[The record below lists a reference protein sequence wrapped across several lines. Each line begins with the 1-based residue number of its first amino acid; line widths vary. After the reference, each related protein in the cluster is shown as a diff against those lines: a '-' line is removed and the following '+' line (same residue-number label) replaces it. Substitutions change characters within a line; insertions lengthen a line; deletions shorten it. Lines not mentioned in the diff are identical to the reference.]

1 MKKNKIPTL
10 LGILLLV
17 FGLAAGILLVQ
28 NRQIF
33 KLGAAPQTSP
43 KDIRITNIT
52 DVSFTVSWATDKET
66 GGFILWG
73 ETENSLTKTEL
84 NEISEISDTHS
95 VTVQG
100 LSPDKTYFFEISSDG
115 ADFDNNGIPWQ
126 ITTGPD
132 LLGQTIPNSISGTIL
147 TATGT
152 PAEKAIVYVTL
163 AGASPLSTTTSQN
176 GSWVIPISS
185 ARSQNLTSFIN
196 INETTT
202 LVEISVQA
210 GARGVATAQIY
221 PASAKPAP
229 PIILG
234 ESMDFKN
241 EPASETGGI
250 PKANINLPDEATPSS
265 GFEVLDDI
273 ANPSTETVTLESLD
287 EEETITSIEPEFFGE
302 GPPGTTITITIESD
316 PITDQTTISS
326 SGDWSWSPPEGLSEG
341 AHKITITWRDASGI
355 LRTLT
360 RTFIVQAAEGP
371 AFESTPSAT
380 PTSTPTSSPTAS
392 PTPTLSPTPTASATP
407 TATATSTASGVP
419 DSGNLKPTVLY
430 SIMGLGLI
438 IFSLT
443 LGFFTF
449 RKN

>member
-1 MKKNKIPTL
+1 MKKNNIPTL
-10 LGILLLV
+10 LGIVLLV

-33 KLGAAPQTSP
+33 RLGTAPQASP

-52 DVSFTVSWATDKET
+52 DSSFTISWATDKET

-84 NEISEISDTHS
+84 NEIGEISDTHS

-100 LSPDKTYFFEISSDG
+100 LFPDKTYYFEISSDG
-115 ADFDNNGIPWQ
+115 ANFDNSGIPWQ
-126 ITTGPD
+126 ITTGPE
-132 LLGQTIPNSISGTIL
+132 LLDQAISNSISGTIL

-176 GSWVIPISS
+176 GSWVVPISS
-185 ARSQNLTSFIN
+185 ARNQNLTSFIE
-196 INETTT
+196 INGTTT
-202 LVEISVQA
+202 LIEISVQA
-210 GARGVATAQIY
+210 SSRGVATAQIY

-241 EPASETGGI
+241 EPASETGGV
-250 PKANINLPDEATPSS
+250 PKANINLPDGADPSS
-265 GFEVLDDI
+265 GFEVSDDI
-273 ANPSTETVTLESLD
+273 ASPSAETVTLESLD
-287 EEETITSIEPEFFGE
+287 EGEVVTSTEPEFFGE
-302 GPPGTTITITIESD
+302 GPPGTAITITIESD
-316 PITDQTTISS
+316 PVTDQTTISS
-326 SGDWSWSPPEGLSEG
+326 SGSWSWNPPEELSEG
-341 AHKITITWRDASGI
+341 SHKITITWRDASGI

-360 RTFIVQAAEGP
+360 RTFVVQAAEGP

-380 PTSTPTSSPTAS
+380 PTSTPTASPSPTA
-392 PTPTLSPTPTASATP
+392 SPTPTASATP
-407 TATATSTASGVP
+407 TVTPTSTASGIP

-449 RKN
+449 RKT

>member
-28 NRQIF
+28 NKQIF
-33 KLGAAPQTSP
+33 KLGASPQTSP

-52 DVSFTVSWATDKET
+52 DSSFTVSWATDKET

-84 NEISEISDTHS
+84 NEISETSDTHS
-95 VTVQG
+95 ATIQG
-100 LSPDKTYFFEISSDG
+100 LSSDKSYFFEISSDG
-115 ADFDNNGIPWQ
+115 TRFDNNGIPWQ
-126 ITTGPD
+126 ITTGPE
-132 LLGQTIPNSISGTIL
+132 LLGQTISNSISGTIL
-147 TATGT
+147 TATGA

-185 ARSQNLTSFIN
+185 ARSQNLTSFIE

-202 LVEISVQA
+202 LIEISVQA
-210 GARGVATAQIY
+210 GSRGVATAQIY
-221 PASAKPAP
+221 PASAKPTP

-234 ESMDFKN
+234 ESLNFKN
-241 EPASETGGI
+241 EPPSETGGI
-250 PKANINLPDEATPSS
+250 PKANINLPDEAVPSS
-265 GFEVLDDI
+265 GFEVPENI
-273 ANPSTETVTLESLD
+273 SSPSAETVTLESLD
-287 EEETITSIEPEFFGE
+287 EGEAITSTEPEFFGE

-326 SGDWSWSPPEGLSEG
+326 SGGWSWSPPEELSEG
-341 AHKITITWRDASGI
+341 THKITITWRDASGI

-360 RTFIVQAAEGP
+360 RIFVVQAAEGP
-371 AFESTPSAT
+371 AFESTPSG
-380 PTSTPTSSPTAS
+380 STPTI
-392 PTPTLSPTPTASATP
+392 SPTPTASATP
-407 TATATSTASGVP
+407 TPTPISTASAIP
-419 DSGNLKPTVLY
+419 DSGNLIPTVLY

>member
-33 KLGAAPQTSP
+33 RLGAAPLTSP
-43 KDIRITNIT
+43 NDIRITNIT
-52 DVSFTVSWATDKET
+52 NSSFTVSWATDKET
-66 GGFILWG
+66 SGFILWG
-73 ETENSLTKTEL
+73 ETESSLTKTEL
-84 NEISEISDTHS
+84 NEISETNETHS
-95 VTVQG
+95 ATIQG
-100 LSPDKTYFFEISSDG
+100 LSPENTYFFEISSDG
-115 ADFDNNGIPWQ
+115 TSFDNNGIPWQ
-126 ITTGPD
+126 ITTGPE
-132 LLGQTIPNSISGTIL
+132 LLDQTISNSISGTIL

-185 ARSQNLTSFIN
+185 ARSQNLASFID

-202 LVEISVQA
+202 LIEISVQA
-210 GARGVATAQIY
+210 GSRGIATAQIY
-221 PASAKPAP
+221 PASAKPSP

-234 ESMDFKN
+234 ESLDFKN
-241 EPASETGGI
+241 EPPSESGGI
-250 PKANINLPDEATPSS
+250 PKANINLPDDATPSS
-265 GFEVLDDI
+265 GFEVPEDI
-273 ANPSTETVTLESLD
+273 ASPSAETVTLESID
-287 EEETITSIEPEFFGE
+287 EEETITSTEPEFFGE
-302 GPPGTTITITIESD
+302 GPPGTIITITIESD
-316 PITDQTTISS
+316 PITDEATINSLGS
-326 SGDWSWSPPEGLSEG
+326 WSWSTPEELSEG
-341 AHKITITWRDASGI
+341 AHIITITWRDAGGI

-380 PTSTPTSSPTAS
+380 PTSTPTSSPT
-392 PTPTLSPTPTASATP
+392 PTATPTASPSSTISATP
-407 TATATSTASGVP
+407 TATPTSTASGIP

>member
-10 LGILLLV
+10 LGIVLLI

-28 NRQIF
+28 NKQIF
-33 KLGAAPQTSP
+33 RLGATPQTSP

-52 DVSFTVSWATDKET
+52 DSSFTVSWATDKET
-66 GGFILWG
+66 GSFILWG

-84 NEISEISDTHS
+84 NEIDEISDTHS

-100 LSPDKTYFFEISSDG
+100 LLFDKTYYFEINSDG
-115 ADFDNNGIPWQ
+115 TKFDNNGIPWQ
-126 ITTGPD
+126 INTGPK
-132 LLGQTIPNSISGTIL
+132 LLDQSISNSISGTIL

-152 PAEKAIVYVTL
+152 PAGKAIVYATL

-185 ARSQNLTSFIN
+185 SRNQNLASFIE

-202 LVEISVQA
+202 LIEISVRA
-210 GARGVATAQIY
+210 GSRGVATAQIY

-241 EPASETGGI
+241 EPPSTIGGV

-265 GFEVLDDI
+265 GFEVSSDI
-273 ANPSTETVTLESLD
+273 ASPSAETVTLENLD
-287 EEETITSIEPEFFGE
+287 EGETITSTEPEFFGE
-302 GPPGTTITITIESD
+302 GPPNTTITITIESD
-316 PITDQTTISS
+316 PVTDQTTINSL
-326 SGDWSWSPPEGLSEG
+326 GNWNWSPPEGLSEG
-341 AHKITITWRDASGI
+341 SHKITITWRDAGGI

-380 PTSTPTSSPTAS
+380 PTATPTPTPTPTATPTAS
-392 PTPTLSPTPTASATP
+392 PSSTVSATP
-407 TATATSTASGVP
+407 TATPTSTTSGIP
-419 DSGNLKPTVLY
+419 DSGTLKPTILY

-449 RKN
+449 RET